1 MNLLLYNYYID
12 PKSKYMNKYKILCL
26 LHELRI
32 ASRKQLLNLMNTAD
46 HLCKN
51 NFDKNIKYL
60 EKMELIDSIIDKTK
74 SGIPKYYFLTKKGY
88 DSIGGYYSLPKVPEY
103 NLQHHLQI
111 NDYLIKM
118 LKICEG
124 HPHLNAVI
132 SERRQVYE
140 TKDFTKKT
148 KGKKYFVADFIF
160 RFRDKELADINWSF
174 EIELT
179 LKTKRRYREGIFP
192 KYIRELKRREEARL
206 IYVTPSPIIKDEL
219 WKFKDYFIY
228 ENGKEHEKIFDRL
241 HIFTANE
248 FEEEMIRL
256 VKEDRFINW

>member
-1 MNLLLYNYYID
+1 MESDY
-12 PKSKYMNKYKILCL
+12 SNKYKILCL

-32 ASRKQLLNLMNTAD
+32 VSKQQLLSLFNICGSLSYFRLHN
-46 HLCKN
+46 HLKEL
-51 NFDKNIKYL
+51 KEAKLI
-60 EKMELIDSIIDKTK
+60 ELIVDKSK
-74 SGIPKYYFLTKKGY
+74 QGNPVYFYLTQLGY
-88 DSIGGYYSLPKVPEY
+88 NSIGGYYSLPKVPEY

-140 TKDFTKKT
+140 AKDFTKKT

-160 RFRDKELADINWSF
+160 RFRDKELVDINWSF

-206 IYVTPSPIIKDEL
+206 VYVTPSPIIKDEL

-241 HIFTANE
+241 HVFSANE